1 MDRETQL
8 KHTPYQNINLNE
20 LEKRLSSQDIEI
32 YNAQNILKIPSEN
45 KSKFKWDFCKCDARP
60 MKVISIRTKFNL
72 TYLVNPSPGKPQM
85 EICVLSVKT
94 IMIT

>member
-1 MDRETQL
+1 MERETQL
-8 KHTPYQNINLNE
+8 KHTSYQNMNLNE

-45 KSKFKWDFCKCDARP
+45 KSKLKCDYYKFDARP

-72 TYLVNPSPGKPQM
+72 TYLVNP
-85 EICVLSVKT
+85 
-94 IMIT
+94 